1 MTKIALDL
9 KLYPDGGFVGFGPLG
24 LEGKSAQTDA
34 GLVFQSFISSAIGIV
49 SIIAIIWFIFI
60 LLMGSVSLMT
70 SGGDKATAENAK
82 KKISNGLIG
91 LLLTI
96 FGIFIL
102 SFIGQLFG
110 IKNILV
116 IPALLETLGIN

>member
-1 MTKIALDL
+1 MIKLALDL
-9 KLYPDGGFVGFGPLG
+9 KLYDGNGFMGFGPLG
-24 LEGKSAQTDA
+24 LEGKSAQNDA
-34 GLVFQSFISSAIGIV
+34 PIIFQSFISSAIGLV
-49 SIIAIIWFIFI
+49 SIIAVIWFIFI
-60 LLMGSVSLMT
+60 LLTGSLSLMT

-96 FGIFIL
+96 FGIFLISL
-102 SFIGQLFG
+102 IGQVFG

-116 IPALLETLGIN
+116 IPALLETLGIK

>member
-1 MTKIALDL
+1 M
-9 KLYPDGGFVGFGPLG
+9 GFGPLG
-24 LEGKSAQTDA
+24 LEGKSAQNDA
-34 GLVFQSFISSAIGIV
+34 PIIFQSFISSAIGLV
-49 SIIAIIWFIFI
+49 SIIAVIWFIFI
-60 LLMGSVSLMT
+60 LLTGSLSLMT

-96 FGIFIL
+96 FGIFLISL
-102 SFIGQLFG
+102 IGQVFG

-116 IPALLETLGIN
+116 IPALLETLGIK